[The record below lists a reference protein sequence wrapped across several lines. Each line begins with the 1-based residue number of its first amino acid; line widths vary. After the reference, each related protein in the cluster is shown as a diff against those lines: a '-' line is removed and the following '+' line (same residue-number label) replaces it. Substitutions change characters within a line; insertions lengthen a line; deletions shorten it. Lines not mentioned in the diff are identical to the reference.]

1 MDFILSILQSIGFNW
16 HIALANFINFLII
29 LFILNKFVFK
39 KVFSGIESR
48 QNLIKQGLEN
58 ASEAEKHL
66 QKAVT
71 ESQDI
76 IFNSKKEGEKVF
88 KSIVDKGEL
97 EAKSITEKANS
108 DADNLRN
115 NLNAKIVSA
124 ESDIQNNFSKIAPEL
139 VASLLKKAL
148 GNIDEATHNKLIAN
162 LAK

>member
-58 ASEAEKHL
+58 AIEAEKHL
-66 QKAVT
+66 QKALA

-76 IFNSKKEGEKVF
+76 ISNSKKEGEKVF

-97 EAKSITEKANS
+97 EAKSITDKAS
-108 DADNLRN
+108 IDGDNLRTD
-115 NLNAKIVSA
+115 LNSRISSA
-124 ESDIQNNFSKIAPEL
+124 QADVENNFSKIAPEL

-148 GNIDEATHNKLIAN
+148 GNIDEATHNKLIAS